1 MGWKAHATFS
11 PKISRTRVF
20 DLTRTCDDKQRAH
33 LPKVVEMADRGSGDR
48 GSSDS
53 LVRSGNRLPSG
64 ITGHTT
70 RCDRSYDHRDRKST
84 RLNSSHLVISYAVF
98 C

>member
-1 MGWKAHATFS
+1 
-11 PKISRTRVF
+11 
-20 DLTRTCDDKQRAH
+20 
-33 LPKVVEMADRGSGDR
+33 MADRGSGDR

-70 RCDRSYDHRDRKST
+70 RCDRSYDRRSLLLTLRRLLQIRIFPFRRPDRFRQPILSNLRK
-84 RLNSSHLVISYAVF
+84 RVA
-98 C
+98 

>member
-33 LPKVVEMADRGSGDR
+33 LPKAVEMADRGSARR
-48 GSSDS
+48 GSSDP
-53 LVRSGNRLPSG
+53 LLRSGNRIPSG
-64 ITGHTT
+64 ITG
-70 RCDRSYDHRDRKST
+70 SGVA
-84 RLNSSHLVISYAVF
+84 VISCQRAGRG
-98 C
+98 CHDGAKHR